1 MGYTG
6 GHTCLLSMYRAA
18 LLCSVCV
25 LCYFVLSGIGYF
37 MEVARVWVIKFLNL
51 SGLYEILLEEI

>member
-1 MGYTG
+1 M
-6 GHTCLLSMYRAA
+6 LSMYRAA

>member
-1 MGYTG
+1 
-6 GHTCLLSMYRAA
+6 
-18 LLCSVCV
+18 
-25 LCYFVLSGIGYF
+25 